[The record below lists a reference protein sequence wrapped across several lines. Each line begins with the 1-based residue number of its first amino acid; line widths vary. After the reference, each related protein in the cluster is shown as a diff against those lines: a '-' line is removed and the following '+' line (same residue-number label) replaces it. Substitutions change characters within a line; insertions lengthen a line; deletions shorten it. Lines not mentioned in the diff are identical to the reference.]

1 MTGDTHHGR
10 GLLSQSLVN
19 HPIRWAIAVVAGTAL
34 ALLAMGR
41 VPICTCGTI
50 KLWHGIANSSENSQ
64 HITDWYSFSHV
75 LHGFLFYAVL
85 WWLAPRW
92 SVALRFLAAVLV
104 EAAWELVENTPMI
117 IERYRA
123 ATISLDYTGDSVLN
137 SVSDIGAMAVGF
149 WLASKLPFWLIIM
162 LAVASEVMMA
172 VVIRDNLTL
181 NIVMLIHPID
191 AIKAWQSGLG
201 P

>member
-1 MTGDTHHGR
+1 MLAH
-10 GLLSQSLVN
+10 SLAT
-19 HPIRWAIAVVAGTAL
+19 HPIRWAIAVVASTAL

-50 KLWHGIANSSENSQ
+50 KLWHGVTNSSENSQ
-64 HITDWYSFSHV
+64 HVTDWYTFSHV
-75 LHGFLFYAVL
+75 LHGFAFYAVL

-92 SVALRFLAAVLV
+92 SVALRFLAAIVV
-104 EAAWELVENTPMI
+104 EAAWEIIENTPMI

-123 ATISLDYTGDSVLN
+123 ATISLDYFGDSVLN
-137 SVSDIGAMAVGF
+137 SLSDIGAMAVGF
-149 WLASKLPFWLIIM
+149 WLASKLPVWVVVT
-162 LAVASEVMMA
+162 LAIASEIMMA

-181 NIVMLIHPID
+181 NIVMLIHPIE
-191 AIKAWQSGLG
+191 AIKTWQSGLG

>member
-1 MTGDTHHGR
+1 MTAVNEHGR
-10 GLLSQSLVN
+10 GMLAQSLAT
-19 HPIRWAIAVVAGTAL
+19 HPIRWAIAVVVSTAL

-50 KLWHGIANSSENSQ
+50 KLWHGVTNSSENSQ
-64 HITDWYSFSHV
+64 HVTDWYTFSHV
-75 LHGFLFYAVL
+75 LHGFAFYALL

-92 SVALRFLAAVLV
+92 SVALRFLAAIVV
-104 EAAWELVENTPMI
+104 EAAWEIIENTPMI

-123 ATISLDYTGDSVLN
+123 ATISLDYFGDSVLN

-149 WLASKLPFWLIIM
+149 WLASKLPVWLIIM
-162 LAVASEVMMA
+162 LSVASEVMMA

-181 NIVMLIHPID
+181 NIVMLIHPIE
-191 AIKAWQSGLG
+191 AIKTWQSGLG

>member
-1 MTGDTHHGR
+1 MTGVNEHGR
-10 GLLSQSLVN
+10 GMLAHSLAT
-19 HPIRWAIAVVAGTAL
+19 HPIRWAIAVVASTAL

-50 KLWHGIANSSENSQ
+50 KLWHGVTNSSENSQ
-64 HITDWYSFSHV
+64 HVTDWYTFSHV
-75 LHGFLFYAVL
+75 LHGFAFYAVL

-92 SVALRFLAAVLV
+92 SVALRFLAAIVV
-104 EAAWELVENTPMI
+104 EAAWEIIENTPMI

-123 ATISLDYTGDSVLN
+123 ATISLDYFGDSVLN
-137 SVSDIGAMAVGF
+137 SLSDIGAMAVGF
-149 WLASKLPFWLIIM
+149 WLASKLPVWVVVT
-162 LAVASEVMMA
+162 LAIASEIMMA

-181 NIVMLIHPID
+181 NIVMLIHPIE
-191 AIKAWQSGLG
+191 AIKTWQSGLG